1 MSASA
6 SLAGTRTL
14 LGHPAGLVILF
25 LTEMWE
31 RFSYYGMRSL
41 LILYLTQHFLFSD
54 SRSTLIY
61 GAYTA
66 LVYIMAVVGGVLAD
80 RYLGARKAVTFGA
93 ILLVLG
99 HAGMTLEGDGTRQFL
114 TYRGTVYEL
123 ATEGRSSD
131 SPHILIG
138 GRADR
143 APSRDDPAPH
153 APGRSRIEMQGT
165 RLKIDDPDALGLP
178 ASIDLSETSIQ
189 EQTQPLYVN
198 LLYLSLALII
208 AGVGFLKPNIS
219 TMVGALYAAGD
230 PRRDAGFTI
239 FYMGINIGALLA
251 ALLCGYLGVA
261 YGWSYGFGAAGIGMT
276 LGLVVFLLGRP
287 LLEGKAEPPDP
298 VKLKQRVWFI
308 VDRELLCYLGGLGM
322 IAISMELVIHNQLI
336 GDAVPWVGIGMLA
349 FLAGYACVALERVQR
364 DRMLVAI
371 YVILAQIPFVALYEQ
386 IGSSF
391 NLFTDR
397 LVDRSVFGWTIP
409 APMFQSLDP
418 AFIFL
423 LAPIVAW
430 AWVKLALIGREPS
443 LPVKLALSVCGIG
456 IAFLT
461 LVGGMKL
468 SGPSGLTP
476 VFFVFLVYALN
487 TLTELLL
494 VPVSLSAMTKLAP
507 LQLGGMMMGAWF
519 LYSGMSNY
527 VAGLIAQSTG
537 AKTIGGAIIDVAA
550 AKATYETVYSQT
562 AYVAIGVGVLML
574 LATPL
579 LKKMLHGL
587 A

>member
-1 MSASA
+1 MSGG
-6 SLAGTRTL
+6 AGIAAPRIAATRTFF
-14 LGHPAGLVILF
+14 GHPAGLVILF

-80 RYLGARKAVTFGA
+80 RYLGARKAVAFGA

-114 TYRGTVYEL
+114 TYKGTDYEL
-123 ATEGRSSD
+123 AAEGRSSD
-131 SPHILIG
+131 SRHVLIG
-138 GRADR
+138 AR
-143 APSRDDPAPH
+143 
-153 APGRSRIEMQGT
+153 GRSRVEVQGT
-165 RLKIDDPDALGLP
+165 HLKIDDPAALGLP
-178 ASIDLSETSIQ
+178 ATLDLTETSQ
-189 EQTQPLYVN
+189 HEQTQPLYEK

-219 TMVGALYAAGD
+219 TLVGSLYAPGD
-230 PRRDAGFTI
+230 RRRDAGFTI
-239 FYMGINIGALLA
+239 FYMGINIGAFLA
-251 ALLCGYLGVA
+251 ALLCGYLGIA
-261 YGWSYGFGAAGIGMT
+261 YGWRYGFGAAGVGMT
-276 LGLVVFLLGRP
+276 FGLVGFLLGQP
-287 LLEGKAEPPDP
+287 LLEGKAEPPNP
-298 VKLKQRVWFI
+298 VKLKERVWFI
-308 VDRELLCYLGGLGM
+308 FDREILCYLAGLGM
-322 IAISMELVIHNQLI
+322 IAISMALVIDNQLI

-349 FLAGYACVALERVQR
+349 FLAGYACFALERVQR

-397 LVDRSVFGWTIP
+397 LVDRRVFGWTIP

-423 LAPIVAW
+423 LAPLVAW
-430 AWVKLALIGREPS
+430 AWLKLGRIGREPS
-443 LPVKLALSVCGIG
+443 LPVKLALSVLGIG

-461 LVGGMKL
+461 LVAGMKL
-468 SGPSGLTP
+468 AGPSGLTP

-537 AKTIGGAIIDVAA
+537 AQTIGGAIIDVAG
-550 AKATYETVYSQT
+550 AKATYEAVYSHT
-562 AYVAIGVGVLML
+562 AYVAIAIGALML
-574 LATPL
+574 LAAPL

-587 A
+587 S